1 MKFKKLK
8 LLLILVFL
16 KVMLLND
23 VAFAYLDPM
32 TTNTI
37 LQFII
42 LAFATIV
49 SFVSIFFLKVK
60 NFFKGILKFFSKK
73 PKKNI

>member
-1 MKFKKLK
+1 MKFKKFK
-8 LLLILVFL
+8 LLLILVFF
-16 KVMLLND
+16 KVALINN

-42 LAFATIV
+42 LAFATVV

-60 NFFKGILKFFSKK
+60 NFFRGILKLFSKK
-73 PKKNI
+73 SKKNT